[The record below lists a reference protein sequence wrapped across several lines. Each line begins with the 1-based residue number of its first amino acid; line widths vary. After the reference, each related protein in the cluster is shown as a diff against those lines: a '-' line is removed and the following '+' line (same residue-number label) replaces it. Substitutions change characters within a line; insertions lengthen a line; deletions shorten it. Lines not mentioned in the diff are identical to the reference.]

1 MIEIFD
7 DVSYEPARFY
17 TDLQALARSRSTP
30 FDGTLVRKSLD
41 VFAKEID
48 RSVVQTKTTT
58 KPGDG
63 LYYRFFYKWEN
74 DLADIAR
81 RNDLLRHGTE
91 PIDRLQREALDKFSD
106 ATQAG
111 LDFETGRG
119 LSKVWTFTGVRPV
132 EDLFALSAIPDSV
145 PAHAEF
151 FARHGLRRVFF
162 VASDFHGQTMNVYP
176 VIEPECRN
184 EEWLRGLVNET
195 SGPLENAPDYGRM
208 MASLAKTGC
217 LGMTFSWDSPDLHRW
232 ALYSLNVPSE
242 GRSDLLPELPR
253 QLAEFEDRAPT
264 LNARPQA
271 NIAWSFGRAGFYTK
285 LEKSY
290 AKDANYFLTTEMG
303 CDLSR

>member
-7 DVSYEPARFY
+7 DISYEPGQFY
-17 TDLQALARSRSTP
+17 TDLQNLADKRSVP
-30 FDGTLVRKSLD
+30 FDGAMVRKSLD

-91 PIDRLQREALDKFSD
+91 PIDRLQREVLDTFSN

-111 LDFETGRG
+111 LDFEAGRG
-119 LSKVWTFTGVRPV
+119 LAKVWTFTGVRPI
-132 EDLFALSAIPDSV
+132 EDLFALSAIPESV

-151 FARHGLRRVFF
+151 FARHGLRRAFF
-162 VASDFHGQTMNVYP
+162 VASDFHGETMNLYP

-184 EEWLRGLVNET
+184 AEWLRKLVDET
-195 SGPLENAPDYGRM
+195 SGSLADTPDYGKM
-208 MASLAKTGC
+208 MGSLARTGC
-217 LGMTFSWDSPDLHRW
+217 LGMTFSWRSPELHRW
-232 ALYSLNVPSE
+232 ALYSLNAPTGDGSE
-242 GRSDLLPELPR
+242 LLPALPGT
-253 QLAEFEDRAPT
+253 LAEFDDQAPT
-264 LNARPQA
+264 LNADPQR
-271 NIAWSFGRAGFYTK
+271 NVAWSFGKAGFYTK